1 MDKKVLRNL
10 SYGVYVVT
18 SKDNDRNVG
27 CIANSIM
34 QVTSNPSTVAIS
46 INHDNYTNKNIK
58 ENKKF
63 GISILKEDSDAKI
76 IGTFGFKTSK
86 DINKFEDI
94 NFKQI
99 EDIPILEDTCGYIVC
114 KVIDI
119 MEAATHTVFLGEVIE
134 TGDYSNENPM
144 TYKYYHEILKGTSP
158 KNAPT
163 YEQKNDDIP
172 TTENKTKK
180 WKCSV
185 CGYEYEGENLPDD
198 FVCPICGVG
207 RENFKLIQG
216 DKLN

>member
-18 SKDNDRNVG
+18 SKENDKNVG

-34 QVTSNPSTVAIS
+34 QVTSNPCTIAVSV
-46 INHDNYTNKNIK
+46 NHDNYTNKVIK

-86 DINKFEDI
+86 DTNKFEDI

-99 EDIPILEDTCGYIVC
+99 ENIPVLEDTCGYIIC

-144 TYKYYHEILKGTSP
+144 TYKYYHETLKGTAP

-172 TTENKTKK
+172 VTENKTKK

-207 RENFKLIQG
+207 RENFKLIQ
-216 DKLN
+216 DNE